1 MMTNDKMESILP
13 SLKKLAESIDSGNVS
28 QYEKDIEETAQKA
41 VDMLSEMIDEE
52 IFKMDPEQAV
62 VAVKVLTKARIDVF
76 ESRRKLVE
84 TIIKGEAMMK
94 ALELQEKEKNG
105 KGNSALLDYLEKNGL
120 NTSLDNNGTA
130 PGSSASIF
138 ETIAGNE
145 ES

>member
-1 MMTNDKMESILP
+1 MTNDKMESILP

-62 VAVKVLTKARIDVF
+62 AAVKVLTKARIDVF
-76 ESRRKLVE
+76 ESRRKLAE

>member
-1 MMTNDKMESILP
+1 MTNDKMESILP

-41 VDMLSEMIDEE
+41 IDMLSEMIDEE

-62 VAVKVLTKARIDVF
+62 AAVKVLTKARIDVF

>member
-1 MMTNDKMESILP
+1 MTNDKMESILP

-41 VDMLSEMIDEE
+41 IDMLSEMIDEE

-76 ESRRKLVE
+76 ESRRKLAE

>member
-1 MMTNDKMESILP
+1 MTNDKMESILP

-62 VAVKVLTKARIDVF
+62 AAVKVLTKARIDVF

>member
-1 MMTNDKMESILP
+1 MTNDKMESILP

-41 VDMLSEMIDEE
+41 IDMLSEMIDEE

-62 VAVKVLTKARIDVF
+62 AAVKVLTKARIDVF
-76 ESRRKLVE
+76 ESRRKLAE